1 MDIFI
6 NSFDGPNLRDGTWA
20 EVLRFSN
27 TTDANN
33 SDNNHRNLGSRIPAV
48 FTHKDGY
55 IIVPTQIGDNNNYYM
70 GCKIYLAGK
79 TWYKLEIT
87 QLSENSK
94 VCTCL
99 V

>member
-55 IIVPTQIGDNNNYYM
+55 IIVPTQIGDNNNYYI
-70 GCKIYLAGK
+70 GGDHTGEDL
-79 TWYKLEIT
+79 L
-87 QLSENSK
+87 
-94 VCTCL
+94 
-99 V
+99 